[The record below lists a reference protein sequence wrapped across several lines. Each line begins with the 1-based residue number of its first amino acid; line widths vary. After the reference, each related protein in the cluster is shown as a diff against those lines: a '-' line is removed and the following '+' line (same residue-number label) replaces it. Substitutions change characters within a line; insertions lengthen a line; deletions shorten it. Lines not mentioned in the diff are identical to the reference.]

1 MADEQKT
8 LGAAVSKKTQATDN
22 KATTNKTGLNYKSS
36 CCCINLRGDAVSET
50 RRGSLVDNRPST
62 VMTVV
67 TVVTIVTGVT
77 ECTDLA

>member
-36 CCCINLRGDAVSET
+36 CCCINLRGVSET

-67 TVVTIVTGVT
+67 TVVTGVT
-77 ECTDLA
+77 ECTDLARA